1 MADKNKSIFKKIMDS
16 VFPWFKSSDTVSNNK
31 KQKKK
36 EKTRSSAKTVSDNKP
51 DSFKNISVEEFEKFV
66 HDIFIQRGYSVAA
79 KQSGAYDG
87 ADLVLQRNNESTYV
101 QYQDWKE
108 QEVDVTSLG
117 ELYVAMEFDGVK
129 HGIVVTTGEFTS
141 EALDFSLGK
150 SLMLINGID
159 LSNMIDALPSEEEI
173 KQRQLEEK
181 IQASTEPDI
190 QEMPELDPLCPICSQ
205 KMIKRTAKKGKNAGN
220 TFWGCSK
227 FPGCRGVVS
236 TGDN

>member
-1 MADKNKSIFKKIMDS
+1 MTNKNKSILKKMLNS
-16 VFPWFKSSDTVSNNK
+16 VFPWLKSSDVPS

-36 EKTRSSAKTVSDNKP
+36 TRPSAKAVSDNAS
-51 DSFKNISVEEFEKFV
+51 DSPNKINSSEFEDFV
-66 HDIFIQRGYSVAA
+66 YRIFIQRGYAVTEKSDD
-79 KQSGAYDG
+79 AYDG
-87 ADLVLQRNNESTYV
+87 ADLVLQRNDESTYV
-101 QYQDWKE
+101 QYKDWQE
-108 QEVDVTSLG
+108 QQVDVTAIG

-129 HGIVVTTGEFTS
+129 HGIAITMGEFTA

-150 SLMLINGID
+150 SLMLINGVD
-159 LSNMIDALPSEEEI
+159 FSQMIEALPSASDIETDKKSEESIE
-173 KQRQLEEK
+173 
-181 IQASTEPDI
+181 AAPDK

-236 TGDN
+236 S